1 MQGARCVSAG
11 LTVVLLCGAC
21 RAADTAP
28 AGTTAAA
35 PAPSPAGPLRLT
47 GTVEAVRSRTVS
59 VPRLAGTSTPMII
72 TSLAKPGTR
81 VEAGDVLVQF
91 DPQEQQRIAFDKR
104 AEVVDLDSQIEKKR
118 AELAAA
124 EAKDRTG
131 LVAAEN
137 DVERAKLAV
146 ATNDLIAKVSAEKN
160 TLTLEQNRAKLAQLK
175 TTFDLKREAAAAD
188 IRILEIRR
196 ERSDRALRYAEQ
208 NATRM
213 VITAPFAGLVVVKR
227 TWKPGRDS
235 QVEIMEGDEVRPGQP
250 IIDIV
255 DTSAMQ
261 VRARINQADGEQVR
275 GGQPATIRLDGFPE
289 LHFKGRVELVTPLAV
304 SGMSMSVRTFV
315 AVVSIQGTHAQL
327 LPDLTAS
334 VEIGGGK

>member
-1 MQGARCVSAG
+1 MFVIALQV
-11 LTVVLLCGAC
+11 GAC
-21 RAADTAP
+21 REATPETTTAATAP
-28 AGTTAAA
+28 A
-35 PAPSPAGPLRLT
+35 PASVGALRLT
-47 GTVEAVRSRTVS
+47 GTVEAVRSRTVA
-59 VPRLAGTSTPMII
+59 VPRLAGQSTPMVI
-72 TSLAKPGTR
+72 TSLARPGTR
-81 VEAGDVLVQF
+81 VEEGDLLVEF
-91 DPQEQQRIAFDKR
+91 DPQEQQRIAFEKR

-124 EAKDRTG
+124 EAKDRTA

-146 ATNDLIAKVSAEKN
+146 TTNDLIARVAAEKN
-160 TLTLEQNRAKLAQLK
+160 TLTLEQNQARLKQLR

-196 ERSDRALRYAEQ
+196 ERSQKALEYAEG

-213 VITAPFAGLVVVKR
+213 TIQAPFAGLVVVKR
-227 TWKPGRDS
+227 TWRPGREG
-235 QVEIMEGDEVRPGQP
+235 QVEIMEGDEVRPGLA

-261 VRARINQADGEQVR
+261 VRARINQADAERVR
-275 GGQPATIRLDGFPE
+275 AGQLAVVRLDGFPE
-289 LHFKGRVELVTPLAV
+289 LEFKGRIDLVTPLAI
-304 SGMSMSVRTFV
+304 SGMSSTVRTFV
-315 AVVSIQGTHAQL
+315 AVVTIQGTHPQL

-334 VEIGGGK
+334 VELVGAGQ